1 MFKPLPAFIGLRY
14 AGAQRHSED
23 SAGLVSF
30 ISGLSMVGLILGV
43 ALMIVVMSVMNGF
56 DRELRERILGIMPHA
71 TIYNAS
77 PEIDWPALRDKL
89 ATDPEVIAAAEVWQV
104 NALARKGREVTPLL
118 VQGINPDTIV
128 KVSNVGEFLDPQ
140 AFAALG
146 DSAEPGV
153 ILGRGIAEKLGVAEG
168 EHLSLIVP
176 NSGGNGEAADGG
188 RRAARLAGF
197 KVVDIFHSGTA
208 LDHSLAL
215 LSWSQAQALAGGSG
229 GAGVQLRLSEMLEA
243 NWIMR
248 RLLQELPAQ
257 DFYGSDWSSTHGNLY
272 QAIQMSRNLVG
283 LLVLLIIAIAAF
295 NVVSTLVMVV
305 IDKHSDIA
313 ILRTMGASTREILL
327 TFVSQGA
334 LVGLVG
340 AVVGGILGVLG
351 SLTVTDLVAGLESL
365 FGIQFLKSDVY
376 PVDYLPS
383 ELQWPDVA
391 LVVGAGLLLSLLAT
405 LYPALQAS
413 RVQPAAALR
422 NEQ

>member
-1 MFKPLPAFIGLRY
+1 MFRPLPVFIGLRY
-14 AGAQRHSED
+14 AGAQRRGDD

-77 PEIDWPALRDKL
+77 AEIDWPELRNRL
-89 ATDPEVIAAAEVWQV
+89 AAHPEVVAAAEVWQV

-118 VQGINPDTIV
+118 VQGINPQTIV
-128 KVSNVGEFLDPQ
+128 EVSNIGRFLEPESL
-140 AFAALG
+140 AGLR
-146 DSAEPGV
+146 SASEPTV
-153 ILGRGIAEKLGVAEG
+153 ILGRGIAEKLQVSKG
-168 EHLSLIVP
+168 EYVSLIVP
-176 NSGGNGEAADGG
+176 SNDGG
-188 RRAARLAGF
+188 DGARRAARISGF
-197 KVVDIFHSGTA
+197 RVADVFHSGTA
-208 LDHSLAL
+208 LDQSLAL
-215 LSWSQAQALAGGSG
+215 VDWSRAQYLAGGGS
-229 GAGVQLRLSEMLEA
+229 GAGVQLRLHDMLGSYYVLRQLVNA
-243 NWIMR
+243 
-248 RLLQELPAQ
+248 LPTRG
-257 DFYGSDWSSTHGNLY
+257 FFGTDWSSTHGNLY

-305 IDKHSDIA
+305 IDKHGDIA

-340 AVVGGILGVLG
+340 AAVGGILGVLG
-351 SLTVTDLVAGLESL
+351 SLVVTDLVAGLESL

-391 LVVGAGLLLSLLAT
+391 LVVGAGFVLSLLAT

>member
-1 MFKPLPAFIGLRY
+1 MFRPLPAFIGLRY
-14 AGAQRHSED
+14 AGAQRRGED

-30 ISGLSMVGLILGV
+30 ISGLSMVGLVLGV
-43 ALMIVVMSVMNGF
+43 GLMIVVMSVMNGF

-77 PEIDWPALRDKL
+77 ADVDWAAVRDRL
-89 ATDPEVIAAAEVWQV
+89 AASPEVEAAAEVWQV

-118 VQGINPDTIV
+118 AQGINPDTITR
-128 KVSNVGEFLDPQ
+128 VSNIDEFVSAE

-146 DSAEPGV
+146 NAAEPGI
-153 ILGRGIAEKLGVAEG
+153 ILGRGLADKLGVERG

-176 NSGGNGEAADGG
+176 NSEGADGG

-197 KVVDIFHSGTA
+197 RIVDVFHSGTA
-208 LDHSLAL
+208 LDQSLAL
-215 LSWSQAQALAGGSG
+215 LSWEQARSLAGGAG
-229 GAGVQLRLSEMLEA
+229 GAGVQLRVKEMLEA

-248 RLLQELPAQ
+248 QLLADLPREN
-257 DFYGSDWSSTHGNLY
+257 FYGSDWSRTHGNLY

-340 AVVGGILGVLG
+340 AVVGGLLGIG
-351 SLTVTDLVAGLESL
+351 ASLVVTDLVAGLESL

-383 ELQWPDVA
+383 ELQWADVA
-391 LVVGAGLLLSLLAT
+391 LVVGAGFLLSLLAT
-405 LYPALQAS
+405 LYPSLQAS

>member
-1 MFKPLPAFIGLRY
+1 MFRPLPAFIGLRY
-14 AGAQRHSED
+14 AGAQRRGED

-77 PEIDWPALRDKL
+77 PDIDWPALRDQL
-89 ATDPEVIAAAEVWQV
+89 AAEPEVVAAAEVWQV
-104 NALARKGREVTPLL
+104 NALARSGREVTPLL
-118 VQGINPDTIV
+118 VQGINPETIV
-128 KVSNVGEFLDPQ
+128 RVSNIGRFLDPQ
-140 AFAALG
+140 AFAALS
-146 DSAEPGV
+146 DPAEPGV
-153 ILGRGIAEKLGVAEG
+153 ILGRGIADKLGVQKG
-168 EHLSLIVP
+168 EHISLIVP
-176 NSGGNGEAADGG
+176 DSGTADGG

-197 KVVDIFHSGTA
+197 RVADIFHSGTA
-208 LDHSLAL
+208 LDQSLAL
-215 LSWSQAQALAGGSG
+215 VDWSGARSLAGGAG
-229 GAGVQLRLSEMLEA
+229 GAGVQLRFGRMLEA

-248 RLLQELPAQ
+248 QLLGQLPAQ
-257 DFYGSDWSSTHGNLY
+257 NFYGSDWSSTHGNLY

-334 LVGLVG
+334 LVGVIGALVG
-340 AVVGGILGVLG
+340 GVLG
-351 SLTVTDLVAGLESL
+351 VVGSLVVTDLVKGLESL

-383 ELQWPDVA
+383 QLQWPDVA
-391 LVVGAGLLLSLLAT
+391 LVVGAGFLLSLLAT

>member
-1 MFKPLPAFIGLRY
+1 MFRPLPAFIGLRY

-71 TIYNAS
+71 TIYNSA
-77 PEIDWPALRDKL
+77 PDIDWPALRDQL
-89 ATDPEVIAAAEVWQV
+89 AADPEVVAAAEVWQV

-118 VQGINPDTIV
+118 VQGVNPGTIV
-128 KVSNVGEFLDPQ
+128 EVSNIGEFLDPE
-140 AFAALG
+140 AFAALA
-146 DSAEPGV
+146 DSTEAGV
-153 ILGRGIAEKLGVAEG
+153 ILGRGIAEKLGIEEG

-176 NSGGNGEAADGG
+176 NSDSDDGG

-197 KVVDIFHSGTA
+197 KVTDIFHSGTA

-215 LSWSQAQALAGGSG
+215 VSWSQAQALAGGSG
-229 GAGVQLRLSEMLEA
+229 GAGIQLRLQEMLQA

-248 RLLQELPAQ
+248 RLLGDLPAQ

-340 AVVGGILGVLG
+340 AVVGGLLGVLG
-351 SLTVTDLVAGLESL
+351 SLTVTDLVAGLESA

-391 LVVGAGLLLSLLAT
+391 LVVGAGFLLSLLAT

>member
-1 MFKPLPAFIGLRY
+1 MFKPLSAFIGLRY
-14 AGAQRHSED
+14 AGAQRRNDD

-56 DRELRERILGIMPHA
+56 DRELREKILGIMPHA

-77 PEIDWPALRDKL
+77 PDVDWAAMRQKL
-89 ATDPEVIAAAEVWQV
+89 VADAEVLSAAEVWQV
-104 NALARKGREVTPLL
+104 NALARRGAEVTPLL
-118 VQGINPDTIV
+118 VQGVNPDTIV
-128 KVSNVGEFLDPQ
+128 EVSNISEFLSPD
-140 AFAALG
+140 AFPALL
-146 DSAEPGV
+146 DSVEPGV
-153 ILGRGIAEKLGVAEG
+153 VLGRGIAHKLGVEEG
-168 EHLSLIVP
+168 DYLSLIVP
-176 NSGGNGEAADGG
+176 NNDSASGG
-188 RRAARLAGF
+188 RRAARVAGF
-197 KVVDIFHSGTA
+197 RVAEVFHSGTV
-208 LDHSLAL
+208 LDQSLAL
-215 LSWSQAQALAGGSG
+215 VSWDQAKALAGNKG
-229 GAGVQLRLSEMLEA
+229 GAGVQLRVTEMLEA

-248 RLLQELPAQ
+248 RLLQELPREG
-257 DFYGSDWSSTHGNLY
+257 FYGTDWSRTHGNLY

-305 IDKHSDIA
+305 IDKHADIA
-313 ILRTMGASTREILL
+313 ILRTMGASTRQILL
-327 TFVSQGA
+327 TFVYQGA

-340 AVVGGILGVLG
+340 ATIGGALGVLG
-351 SLTVTDLVAGLESL
+351 SLTVTDLVAGLESV

-383 ELQWPDVA
+383 QLSWADVA
-391 LVVGAGLLLSLLAT
+391 LVVGAGFLLSLIAT

-422 NEQ
+422 NE

>member
-14 AGAQRHSED
+14 AGAQRSGQD

-30 ISGLSMVGLILGV
+30 ISGLSMIGLILGV

-71 TIYNAS
+71 TVYNAS
-77 PEIDWPALRDKL
+77 ADVDWPSLRDQV
-89 ATDPEVIAAAEVWQV
+89 AAFPGITDAAEVWQV
-104 NALARKGREVTPLL
+104 NGLARNGLEVTPLL
-118 VQGINPDTIV
+118 IQGVNPETIV
-128 KVSNVGEFLDPQ
+128 KVSTIGDFLQPESFPALTAD
-140 AFAALG
+140 AAQ
-146 DSAEPGV
+146 PGI
-153 ILGRGIAEKLGVAEG
+153 ILGRGIADKLEIAVG
-168 EHLSLIVP
+168 EDLSVIVP
-176 NSGGNGEAADGG
+176 QSGTDGSSGRSAAQ
-188 RRAARLAGF
+188 LAGF

-215 LSWSQAQALAGGSG
+215 VDWSQAQALAGGAG
-229 GAGVQLRLSEMLEA
+229 GGGVQMRVEDMLRSFVVFQ
-243 NWIMR
+243 
-248 RLLQELPAQ
+248 RLLQQLPSEGY
-257 DFYGSDWSSTHGNLY
+257 YGNDWTGTHGNLY
-272 QAIQMSRNLVG
+272 QAIQMSRNLVS
-283 LLVLLIIAIAAF
+283 LLVFLIIAIAAF

-305 IDKHSDIA
+305 IDKHGDIA

-334 LVGLVG
+334 LVGLIGVL
-340 AVVGGILGVLG
+340 VGGALGVLG
-351 SLTVTDLVAGLESL
+351 SLLVTDLVAGLESL

-383 ELQWPDVA
+383 QLQWGDVA
-391 LVVGAGLLLSLLAT
+391 LVVGAGFLLSLVAT

-422 NEQ
+422 HDF

>member
-1 MFKPLPAFIGLRY
+1 MFKPLPTYIGLRY
-14 AGAQRHSED
+14 AGAQRRGED

-30 ISGLSMVGLILGV
+30 ISGLSMVGLVLGV

-56 DRELRERILGIMPHA
+56 DRELRDRILGIMPHA
-71 TIYNAS
+71 TIYNSS
-77 PEIDWPALRDKL
+77 PDVDWPAIRDQL
-89 ATDPEVIAAAEVWQV
+89 AAAPAVEAAAEVWQV

-118 VQGINPDTIV
+118 AQGVNPETITR
-128 KVSNVGEFLDPQ
+128 VSNIGEFVSPDS
-140 AFAALG
+140 FAALENP
-146 DSAEPGV
+146 AEPGV
-153 ILGRGIAEKLGVAEG
+153 ILGRGLAEKLGVKRG

-176 NSGGNGEAADGG
+176 NSGGAEGG

-197 KVVDIFHSGTA
+197 QVVDVFHSGTA

-215 LSWSQAQALAGGSG
+215 LSWDQARNLAGGAG
-229 GAGVQLRLSEMLEA
+229 GAGVQLRVGEMLEA

-248 RLLQELPAQ
+248 QLLGELPAQ
-257 DFYGSDWSSTHGNLY
+257 NFYGSDWSRTHGNLY

-340 AVVGGILGVLG
+340 ATVGGLLGVLG
-351 SLTVTDLVAGLESL
+351 SLVVTDLVAGLESL

-383 ELQWPDVA
+383 QLQWGDVA
-391 LVVGAGLLLSLLAT
+391 LVVGAGFVLSLVAT
-405 LYPALQAS
+405 LYPSLQAS

>member
-14 AGAQRHSED
+14 AGAQRRGDD

-71 TIYNAS
+71 TIYNAT
-77 PEIDWPALRDKL
+77 PDIDWPAVRDKL
-89 ATDPEVIAAAEVWQV
+89 AASPEVVAAAEVWQV

-118 VQGINPDTIV
+118 VQGINPQTIV
-128 KVSNVGEFLDPQ
+128 KVSNIGEFLSPQ
-140 AFAALG
+140 SLAALG
-146 DSAEPGV
+146 DGAEAGV
-153 ILGRGIAEKLGVAEG
+153 ILGRGLADKLGVKEG
-168 EHLSLIVP
+168 EHVSLIVP
-176 NSGGNGEAADGG
+176 NSEGTDGG

-197 KVVDIFHSGTA
+197 RVVDIFHSGTA
-208 LDHSLAL
+208 LDQSLAL
-215 LSWSQAQALAGGSG
+215 VNWHQAQSLAGGAG
-229 GAGVQLRLSEMLEA
+229 GAGVQLRLHNMLDA

-248 RLLQELPAQ
+248 QLLGELPAQ
-257 DFYGSDWSSTHGNLY
+257 NFYGSDWSRTHGNLY

-340 AVVGGILGVLG
+340 AVVGGLLGVVG
-351 SLTVTDLVAGLESL
+351 SLVVTDLVAGLESL

-383 ELQWPDVA
+383 QLLWSDVA
-391 LVVGAGLLLSLLAT
+391 LVVGAGFLLSLLAT

>member
-1 MFKPLPAFIGLRY
+1 MFRPLPAFIGLRY
-14 AGAQRHSED
+14 AGAQRRGED

-30 ISGLSMVGLILGV
+30 ISGLSMIGLILGV

-77 PEIDWPALRDKL
+77 ADIDWPAVRDQL
-89 ATDPEVIAAAEVWQV
+89 AAEPQVVAAAEVWQV
-104 NALARKGREVTPLL
+104 NALARKGREVAPLL
-118 VQGINPDTIV
+118 VQGINPQTIV
-128 KVSNVGEFLDPQ
+128 EVSNIGQFLAPESL
-140 AFAALG
+140 ATLTNP
-146 DSAEPGV
+146 AEAGV
-153 ILGRGIAEKLGVAEG
+153 ILGRGIADKLGVKKG

-176 NSGGNGEAADGG
+176 DSGGADGG
-188 RRAARLAGF
+188 RRAAHLAGF
-197 KVVDIFHSGTA
+197 RVVDIFHSGTA
-208 LDHSLAL
+208 LDQSLAL
-215 LSWSQAQALAGGSG
+215 VDWQQAQSLAAGAG
-229 GAGVQLRLSEMLEA
+229 GAGVQLRLENMLDA

-248 RLLQELPAQ
+248 QLLGQLPAQ
-257 DFYGSDWSSTHGNLY
+257 NFYGNDWSSTHGNLY

-340 AVVGGILGVLG
+340 AAVGGLLGVIG
-351 SLTVTDLVAGLESL
+351 SLVVTDLVSAIESL

-383 ELQWPDVA
+383 ELQWGDVA

-422 NEQ
+422 HE

>member
-1 MFKPLPAFIGLRY
+1 MFRPLPAFIGLRY
-14 AGAQRHSED
+14 AGAQRRGDD

-30 ISGLSMVGLILGV
+30 ISGLSMIGLILGV

-71 TIYNAS
+71 TIYNSS
-77 PEIDWPALRDKL
+77 PDIDWPAVRDQL
-89 ATDPEVIAAAEVWQV
+89 SAAPEVVAAAEVWQV

-118 VQGINPDTIV
+118 VQGVNPQTIV
-128 KVSNVGEFLDPQ
+128 RVSNIGEFLAPESLDALTDP
-140 AFAALG
+140 AG
-146 DSAEPGV
+146 GGV
-153 ILGRGIAEKLGVAEG
+153 ILGRGIAEKLGVKQG

-176 NSGGNGEAADGG
+176 DSSTDGG
-188 RRAARLAGF
+188 RSAAHLAGF
-197 KVVDIFHSGTA
+197 RVVDIFHSGTA
-208 LDHSLAL
+208 LDQSLAL
-215 LSWSQAQALAGGSG
+215 VDWQQAQSLAGGAG
-229 GAGVQLRLSEMLEA
+229 GAGVQLRLENMLEA

-248 RLLQELPAQ
+248 QLLGQLPAQ
-257 DFYGSDWSSTHGNLY
+257 NFYGNDWSSTHGNLY

-305 IDKHSDIA
+305 IDKHADIA

-340 AVVGGILGVLG
+340 AAIGGLLGVVG
-351 SLTVTDLVAGLESL
+351 SLLVTDLVAGIESL
-365 FGIQFLKSDVY
+365 FGVQFLKSDVY

-383 ELQWPDVA
+383 QLQWGDVA

-422 NEQ
+422 SDY

>member
-14 AGAQRHSED
+14 AGAQRSGHD

-30 ISGLSMVGLILGV
+30 ISGLSMIGLILGV

-71 TIYNAS
+71 TVYNAS
-77 PEIDWPALRDKL
+77 PDINWQQLRD
-89 ATDPEVIAAAEVWQV
+89 EVEAFPGVTAAAEVWQV
-104 NALARKGREVTPLL
+104 NGLARNGLEVTPLL
-118 VQGINPDTIV
+118 VQGVNPETIV
-128 KVSNVGEFLDPQ
+128 KVSSIAEFLQPDSFNALTSDPLQ
-140 AFAALG
+140 
-146 DSAEPGV
+146 PGI
-153 ILGRGIAEKLGVAEG
+153 ILGKGIADKLEIAVG
-168 EHLSLIVP
+168 EHLSVVVP
-176 NSGGNGEAADGG
+176 QSGNAENGG
-188 RRAARLAGF
+188 RAAAHLAGF

-215 LSWSQAQALAGGSG
+215 VDWAQAKELAGGAG
-229 GAGVQLRLSEMLEA
+229 GAGVQMRVEDMLRSFVVFQQ
-243 NWIMR
+243 
-248 RLLQELPAQ
+248 LLRQLPAEGY
-257 DFYGSDWSSTHGNLY
+257 YGNDWTGTHGNLY

-283 LLVLLIIAIAAF
+283 LLVFLIIAIAAF

-305 IDKHSDIA
+305 IDKHGDIA

-334 LVGLVG
+334 LVGLIGVL
-340 AVVGGILGVLG
+340 VGGALGVLG
-351 SLTVTDLVAGLESL
+351 SLVVTDLVAGLESL

-383 ELQWPDVA
+383 ELQWGDVL
-391 LVVGAGLLLSLLAT
+391 LVVGAGFLLSLIAT
-405 LYPALQAS
+405 LYPARQAS

-422 NEQ
+422 HDY

>member
-1 MFKPLPAFIGLRY
+1 MFRPLPAFIGLRY
-14 AGAQRHSED
+14 AGAQRRGED

-71 TIYNAS
+71 TIYNAD
-77 PEIDWPALRDKL
+77 PDIDWPALRDQL
-89 ATDPEVIAAAEVWQV
+89 AADPEVMAAAEVWQV
-104 NALARKGREVTPLL
+104 NALARSGPEVTPLL
-118 VQGINPDTIV
+118 VQGINPETIV
-128 KVSNVGEFLDPQ
+128 EVSNIGGFLDPQ
-140 AFAALG
+140 AFAELT
-146 DSAEPGV
+146 DPAEPGV
-153 ILGRGIAEKLGVAEG
+153 ILGQGIADKLGVQKG
-168 EHLSLIVP
+168 EHISLIVP
-176 NSGGNGEAADGG
+176 DSGADGG

-197 KVVDIFHSGTA
+197 RVADIFHSGTA
-208 LDHSLAL
+208 LDQSLAL
-215 LSWSQAQALAGGSG
+215 LDWTQAQSLAGGTG
-229 GAGVQLRLSEMLEA
+229 GAGIQLRFGKMLEA

-248 RLLQELPAQ
+248 RLLGELPAQ
-257 DFYGSDWSSTHGNLY
+257 NFYGSDWSSTHGNLY

-340 AVVGGILGVLG
+340 ALVGGALGIVG
-351 SLTVTDLVAGLESL
+351 SLVVTELVAGLESL

-383 ELQWPDVA
+383 QLQWPDVA
-391 LVVGAGLLLSLLAT
+391 LVVGAGFLLSLLAT

>member
-1 MFKPLPAFIGLRY
+1 MFRPLPAFIGLRY
-14 AGAQRHSED
+14 AGAQRRGED

-77 PEIDWPALRDKL
+77 PDIDWPALRDQL
-89 ATDPEVIAAAEVWQV
+89 AADPEVLAAAEVWQV
-104 NALARKGREVTPLL
+104 NALARSGPEVTPLL
-118 VQGINPDTIV
+118 VQGINPETIV
-128 KVSNVGEFLDPQ
+128 EVSNIGGFLDPE
-140 AFAALG
+140 AFVELT
-146 DSAEPGV
+146 DPAEPGV
-153 ILGRGIAEKLGVAEG
+153 ILGQGIADKLGVQKG
-168 EHLSLIVP
+168 EHISLIVP
-176 NSGGNGEAADGG
+176 DSGADGG

-197 KVVDIFHSGTA
+197 RVADIFHSGTA
-208 LDHSLAL
+208 LDQSLAL
-215 LSWSQAQALAGGSG
+215 LDWTQAQSLAGGTG
-229 GAGVQLRLSEMLEA
+229 GAGIQLRFGKMLEA

-248 RLLQELPAQ
+248 RLLGELPAQ
-257 DFYGSDWSSTHGNLY
+257 NFYGSDWSSTHGNLY

-340 AVVGGILGVLG
+340 ALVGGALGVVG
-351 SLTVTDLVAGLESL
+351 SLVVTDLVKGLESL

-383 ELQWPDVA
+383 QLQWPDVA
-391 LVVGAGLLLSLLAT
+391 LVVGAGFLLSLLAT

>member
-1 MFKPLPAFIGLRY
+1 MFRPLPTFIGLRY
-14 AGAQRHSED
+14 AGAQRRSDD

-71 TIYNAS
+71 TIYNTS
-77 PEIDWPALRDKL
+77 PEIDWPALRDQL
-89 ATDPEVIAAAEVWQV
+89 AASPEVVAAAEVWQV

-118 VQGINPDTIV
+118 VQGVNPDTIV
-128 KVSNVGEFLDPQ
+128 QVSNIKDFLKPESLASLRQGNGSD
-140 AFAALG
+140 G
-146 DSAEPGV
+146 GV
-153 ILGRGIAEKLGVAEG
+153 ILGRGLAEKLGVKTG
-168 EHLSLIVP
+168 EHISLIVP
-176 NSGGNGEAADGG
+176 NSNDSGG
-188 RRAARLAGF
+188 RQAAHLAGF
-197 KVVDIFHSGTA
+197 RVADIFHSGTS
-208 LDHSLAL
+208 LDQSLAL
-215 LSWSQAQALAGGSG
+215 VSWQQARELAGGAG
-229 GAGVQLRLSEMLEA
+229 GAGVQLRFHRMLQA
-243 NWIMR
+243 NGILR
-248 RLLQELPAQ
+248 DLLRQLPAQ
-257 DFYGSDWSSTHGNLY
+257 NFYGSDWTSTQGNLY

-340 AVVGGILGVLG
+340 AVVGGILGVIG
-351 SLTVTDLVAGLESL
+351 SLVVTDVVHGIESL

-383 ELQWPDVA
+383 QLQWSNVA
-391 LVVGAGLLLSLLAT
+391 LVVGAGFLLSLLAT
-405 LYPALQAS
+405 LYPSLQAS

>member
-1 MFKPLPAFIGLRY
+1 MFRPLPAFIGLRY
-14 AGAQRHSED
+14 AGAQRRGED

-71 TIYNAS
+71 TIYNAN
-77 PEIDWPALRDKL
+77 PDIDWPALRDQL
-89 ATDPEVIAAAEVWQV
+89 AASPEVVAAAEVWQV

-118 VQGINPDTIV
+118 VQGINPDTIGN
-128 KVSNVGEFLDPQ
+128 VSNIGRFLKPESLAQ
-140 AFAALG
+140 LAG
-146 DSAEPGV
+146 GGV
-153 ILGRGIAEKLGVAEG
+153 ILGRGLADKLDIKVG

-176 NSGGNGEAADGG
+176 DSNDNSG
-188 RRAARLAGF
+188 RSAARLAGF

-208 LDHSLAL
+208 LDQSLAL
-215 LSWSQAQALAGGSG
+215 VSWAQARDLAGDAG
-229 GAGVQLRLSEMLEA
+229 GAGVQLRFHKMLEA
-243 NWIMR
+243 NRILR
-248 RLLQELPAQ
+248 DLLNQLPAQ
-257 DFYGSDWSSTHGNLY
+257 NFYGNDWTSTQGNLY

-340 AVVGGILGVLG
+340 AVVGGILGVIG
-351 SLTVTDLVAGLESL
+351 SLAVTDVVRGIEAL
-365 FGIQFLKSDVY
+365 FGVHFLKSDVY

-383 ELQWPDVA
+383 QLHWPDVA
-391 LVVGAGLLLSLLAT
+391 LVVGAGFLLSLLAT
-405 LYPALQAS
+405 LYPSLQAS

>member
-14 AGAQRHSED
+14 AGAQRRSDD

-30 ISGLSMVGLILGV
+30 ISGLSMIGLILGV

-77 PEIDWPALRDKL
+77 SEVDWAAMRKKL
-89 ATDPEVIAAAEVWQV
+89 AADAQVLSAAEVWQV
-104 NALARKGREVTPLL
+104 NALARRGAEVTPLL
-118 VQGINPDTIV
+118 VQGVNPDTIV
-128 KVSNVGEFLDPQ
+128 EVSNISEFLSPE
-140 AFAALG
+140 AFPAMLDAV
-146 DSAEPGV
+146 EPGV
-153 ILGRGIAEKLGVAEG
+153 VLGRGIAAKLGVEQG
-168 EHLSLIVP
+168 DYLSLIVP
-176 NSGGNGEAADGG
+176 NNDAASGG
-188 RRAARLAGF
+188 RRAARVAGF
-197 KVVDIFHSGTA
+197 RVVEVFHSGTA
-208 LDHSLAL
+208 LDQTLAL
-215 LSWSQAQALAGGSG
+215 VSWNQAKALAGNKG
-229 GAGVQLRLSEMLEA
+229 GAGIQLRVTEMLEA

-248 RLLQELPAQ
+248 RLLQELPREG
-257 DFYGSDWSSTHGNLY
+257 FYGTDWSRTHGNLY

-305 IDKHSDIA
+305 IDKHTDIA
-313 ILRTMGASTREILL
+313 IMRTMGASTRQILL

-340 AVVGGILGVLG
+340 AVVGGVLGVLG
-351 SLTVTDLVAGLESL
+351 SLSVTDLVAGLESV

-383 ELQWPDVA
+383 ELSWGDVA
-391 LVVGAGLLLSLLAT
+391 LVVGAGFLLSLLAT

-422 NEQ
+422 NE

>member
-1 MFKPLPAFIGLRY
+1 MFRPLPAFIGLRY
-14 AGAQRHSED
+14 AGAQRRSGD
-23 SAGLVSF
+23 SSGLVSF
-30 ISGLSMVGLILGV
+30 ISGLSMIGLVLGV

-77 PEIDWPALRDKL
+77 PDIDWPALRDQL
-89 ATDPEVIAAAEVWQV
+89 AADPEVVAAAEVWQV

-118 VQGINPDTIV
+118 VQGIDPETIV
-128 KVSNVGEFLDPQ
+128 RVSNIGQFVDPR

-146 DSAEPGV
+146 DAAEPGV
-153 ILGRGIAEKLGVAEG
+153 ILGRGIAEKLGVKEG

-176 NSGGNGEAADGG
+176 DNISNSGSADGG

-197 KVVDIFHSGTA
+197 KVADIFHSGTA

-215 LSWSQAQALAGGSG
+215 VSWPQARSLAGDSG
-229 GAGVQLRLSEMLEA
+229 GAGVQLRLDKMLEA

-248 RLLQELPAQ
+248 RLLRELPAQ
-257 DFYGSDWSSTHGNLY
+257 NFYGSDWSSTHGNLY

-340 AVVGGILGVLG
+340 AVVGGLLGVLG
-351 SLTVTDLVAGLESL
+351 ALTVTDLVAGLESI

-383 ELQWPDVA
+383 ELQWGDVA
-391 LVVGAGLLLSLLAT
+391 LVVGVGFLLSLLAT

>member
-1 MFKPLPAFIGLRY
+1 MFKPLPVFIGLRY
-14 AGAQRHSED
+14 AGAQRRNGD
-23 SAGLVSF
+23 TGGLVSF

-71 TIYNAS
+71 TIYNSA
-77 PEIDWPALRDKL
+77 PNIDWPAVRDQL
-89 ATDPEVIAAAEVWQV
+89 AADPEVVAAAEVWQI
-104 NALARKGREVTPLL
+104 NALARQGSAVAPLL

-128 KVSNVGEFLDPQ
+128 RVSNIDRFVTPA
-140 AFAALG
+140 AFNALA
-146 DSAEPGV
+146 DSAEPGI
-153 ILGRGIAEKLGVAEG
+153 ILGKGIAEKLDVRVG

-176 NSGGNGEAADGG
+176 SNADGEQDAGG
-188 RRAARLAGF
+188 RHAARLAGF
-197 KVVDIFHSGTA
+197 VVADIFHSGTE
-208 LDHSLAL
+208 LDQSLAL
-215 LSWSQAQALAGGSG
+215 VSWDQASALAGGGS
-229 GAGVQLRLSEMLEA
+229 GAGVQLRFQEMLAA
-243 NWIMR
+243 NWTLR
-248 RLLQELPAQ
+248 RLLKDLPAQ
-257 DFYGSDWSSTHGNLY
+257 GFYGTDWSSTHGNLY

-305 IDKHSDIA
+305 IDKHADIA

-340 AVVGGILGVLG
+340 ALFGGLLGIMG
-351 SLTVTDLVAGLESL
+351 ALTVTDLVAGLESL
-365 FGIQFLKSDVY
+365 LGIQFLKSDVY

-383 ELQWPDVA
+383 ELQWGDVA
-391 LVVGAGLLLSLLAT
+391 LVVGAGFLLSLLAT

>member
-1 MFKPLPAFIGLRY
+1 MFRPLPAFIGLRY
-14 AGAQRHSED
+14 AGAQRRGGD

-30 ISGLSMVGLILGV
+30 ISGLSMIGLILGV

-71 TIYNAS
+71 TIYNAG
-77 PEIDWPALRDKL
+77 PDIDWPAVRDQL
-89 ATDPEVIAAAEVWQV
+89 AASPEVVAAAEVWQV

-118 VQGINPDTIV
+118 VQGVNPDTIV
-128 KVSNVGEFLDPQ
+128 EVSNIGDFLAPESL
-140 AFAALG
+140 AALT
-146 DSAEPGV
+146 DQAEAGI
-153 ILGRGIAEKLGVAEG
+153 ILGRGIADKLGVAQG
-168 EHLSLIVP
+168 EHVSLIVP
-176 NSGGNGEAADGG
+176 DSSADGG
-188 RRAARLAGF
+188 RRAAHLAGF
-197 KVVDIFHSGTA
+197 RVMDIFHSGTA
-208 LDHSLAL
+208 LDQSLAL
-215 LSWSQAQALAGGSG
+215 VDWQQAQSLAGGAG
-229 GAGVQLRLSEMLEA
+229 GAGVQLRLDNMLNA

-248 RLLQELPAQ
+248 QLLGQLPAQ
-257 DFYGSDWSSTHGNLY
+257 NFYGNDWSSTHGNLY

-305 IDKHSDIA
+305 IDKHGDIA

-340 AVVGGILGVLG
+340 ALVGGLLGIVG
-351 SLTVTDLVAGLESL
+351 SLVVTDLVAGLESL
-365 FGIQFLKSDVY
+365 FGVQFLKSDVY

-383 ELQWPDVA
+383 QLQWGDVA

-405 LYPALQAS
+405 LYPAFQAS

-422 NEQ
+422 HE